1 MTAGKHTFGKEE
13 HIVSK
18 LQIDRLFSKGGSRAL
33 SAFPI
38 RVVYRLYDRPEYDP
52 VAVQVLLSVPKRH
65 LKHAVAR
72 NRVKRQLR
80 EAYRLQKEILA
91 EALPEGN
98 HLDLAFIWLSDDL
111 VDTATVHRRMGNLL
125 ARLAER
131 LGRAKA

>member
-80 EAYRLQKEILA
+80 EA
-91 EALPEGN
+91 LPEGN

-111 VDTATVHRRMGNLL
+111 VDTATVHHRMGNLL

-131 LGRAKA
+131 LGSAKA

>member
-1 MTAGKHTFGKEE
+1 MRCRPF
-13 HIVSK
+13 
-18 LQIDRLFSKGGSRAL
+18 
-33 SAFPI
+33 FPI

-111 VDTATVHRRMGNLL
+111 VDTATVHHRMGNLL

-131 LGRAKA
+131 LGSAKA